1 MARPLPSQVLQGLG
15 PGKAQEQESGEDKVR
30 ELMMAIYGHPHQEP
44 NDHVLREVMRKLEG
58 SASEEEKN
66 WVMEEV
72 RGRSVCVCSLAGR
85 NTVCLCAYWA
95 NQCKLRAAQSRGSGI
110 GSWRGVRV
118 HCLCL

>member
-1 MARPLPSQVLQGLG
+1 MLQGLG

-44 NDHVLREVMRKLEG
+44 NDHVLREVMRKLES

-85 NTVCLCAYWA
+85 NTVCLCFSLMK
-95 NQCKLRAAQSRGSGI
+95 QCKVREAPVKRRKT
-110 GSWRGVRV
+110 GSWRGAWV